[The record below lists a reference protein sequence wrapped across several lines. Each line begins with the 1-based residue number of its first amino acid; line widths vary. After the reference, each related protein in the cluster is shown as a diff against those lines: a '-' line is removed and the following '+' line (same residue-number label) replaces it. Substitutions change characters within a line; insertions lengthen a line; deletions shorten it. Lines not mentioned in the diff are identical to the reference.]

1 MLKNAKTYL
10 MISVLAGA
18 VAMTAPVLA
27 ADTPTDAQAT
37 SKPASPSASD
47 SATASDDSALT
58 TGTVVRPN
66 TREQKLKDCMA
77 IWEPATHMS
86 KEQWKR
92 TCNRQLDDEPRP

>member
-1 MLKNAKTYL
+1 MLKNSKTYL
-10 MISVLAGA
+10 MISMLVGA

-37 SKPASPSASD
+37 SKPASPSGI
-47 SATASDDSALT
+47 ASDDSTLT
-58 TGTVVRPN
+58 TGTVVRSN

>member
-1 MLKNAKTYL
+1 MLKNTKSYL
-10 MISVLAGA
+10 MISMLAGA

-37 SKPASPSASD
+37 TKPASPSGI
-47 SATASDDSALT
+47 ASDDSTLT
-58 TGTVVRPN
+58 TGTVARPN

-86 KEQWKR
+86 KEAWRR
-92 TCNRQLDDEPRP
+92 TCNRQLEDEPRP